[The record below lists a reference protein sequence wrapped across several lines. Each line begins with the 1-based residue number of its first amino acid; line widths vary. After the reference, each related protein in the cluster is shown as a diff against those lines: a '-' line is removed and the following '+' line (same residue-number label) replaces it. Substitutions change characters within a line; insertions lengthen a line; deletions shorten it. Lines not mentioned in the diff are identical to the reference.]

1 MGFREV
7 HPQRSP
13 FDLARYN
20 EGMNETNFDI
30 TPVVAVSACLLGRPC
45 RFDGASKPCEQ
56 AIQFAR
62 YCKVVPICPEVAGG
76 FPIPHPPCEIE
87 AGTRPVRVVDATGAD
102 VTQRF
107 HAGASRCLEQLRDA
121 DCRVAVLKS
130 KSPSCG
136 SGQVYDGSF
145 TGTLVEGWGV
155 AAALLRDAGVDV
167 LDETQVD
174 RLLEPLRRARVAH
187 NAGEQGTQ
195 A

>member
-1 MGFREV
+1 M
-7 HPQRSP
+7 
-13 FDLARYN
+13 
-20 EGMNETNFDI
+20 
-30 TPVVAVSACLLGRPC
+30 
-45 RFDGASKPCEQ
+45 
-56 AIQFAR
+56 
-62 YCKVVPICPEVAGG
+62 
-76 FPIPHPPCEIE
+76 
-87 AGTRPVRVVDATGAD
+87 
-102 VTQRF
+102 
-107 HAGASRCLEQLRDA
+107 
-121 DCRVAVLKS
+121 AVLKS

-187 NAGEQGTQ
+187 NAGEQGAQ